1 MKARARPT
9 VCKRCGREYSL
20 AVESPADPNATTTA
34 TALAAAAL
42 TLACYAVMAVHT
54 AAAAGN

>member
-20 AVESPADPNATTTA
+20 AKAWQAPNANATTTA
-34 TALAAAAL
+34 TALAF
-42 TLACYAVMAVHT
+42 YAVMAVHT
-54 AAAAGN
+54 GAAAGNRYS